1 MQIIIGWLTTKPIVM
16 QSDVGN
22 YLTGNNII
30 ATSRRFNV
38 NKIVFKYKVQDNNK
52 NEFDGRSI

>member
-1 MQIIIGWLTTKPIVM
+1 MQIIIRWLTTKSMVI

-22 YLTGNNII
+22 YLTSKNII
-30 ATSRRFNV
+30 ATSMRFKV
-38 NKIVFKYKVQDNNK
+38 NKIVFRYKVQDNNK

>member
-1 MQIIIGWLTTKPIVM
+1 MGWLTTKPMVI

-22 YLTGNNII
+22 YFTSKNII
-30 ATSRRFNV
+30 ATSMRFKV
-38 NKIVFKYKVQDNNK
+38 NKIVFRYKVQDNNK